1 VAAVVGPSREGRAR
15 WALRGDAA
23 APLVIRP
30 DWLEKALEPEQFTH
44 AERLGAA
51 IVLRLRLRLRI
62 ENTTAQA
69 SIMFASSRN
78 IDRAL
83 DVVDAVLFFS
93 SGARSGVLKSILS
106 MGASV
111 WTVSEDGRAL
121 VRRVRNEELVAY
133 EMAIDPDDE
142 ISDELREAWMKIT
155 SRDGSP
161 SRCTGRRPGRP
172 RRRG

>member
-44 AERLGAA
+44 AERLGDA
-51 IVLRLRLRLRI
+51 IVLRLRL

-142 ISDELREAWMKIT
+142 ISDELREAGMKIT